1 MRFLFLGDIVGRS
14 GREAV
19 MREVPRLR
27 AKYALDAVVVNG
39 ENAAAGFGITPA
51 ICQQLYAC
59 GVDCITTGNHV
70 WDQRE
75 IMSAIEGDKRLL
87 RPINFPEGTPGAG
100 VAVLS
105 TETAG
110 KLLVVNAMARLFME
124 PLDDPFAAIRKLLA
138 GVKLGSDV
146 AAVLVDFHGE
156 ATSEKMAM
164 GHFCDGQASLV
175 VGTHSHVPT
184 ADLQI
189 LPGGTA
195 YQSDAGMCGDYDS
208 VIGMN
213 KASATDRFVRKI
225 RAERLSPAEGE
236 GTVCG
241 LIVETHAKTGLAL
254 RAAPVRAGGRLAATE
269 PAWEPILAA

>member
-1 MRFLFLGDIVGRS
+1 MRILFLGDIVGRA

-19 MREVPRLR
+19 LREVPRLR
-27 AKYALDAVVVNG
+27 RAHGLDAVVVNG

-51 ICQQLYAC
+51 ICQQLYEG

-75 IMSAIEGDKRLL
+75 IVGAIDADKRLL
-87 RPINFPEGTPGAG
+87 RPINFPEGTPGSG
-100 VAVLS
+100 VAVLT
-105 TETAG
+105 TEKAG

-124 PLDDPFAAIRKLLA
+124 PLDDPFAAVRKLLA
-138 GVKLGSDV
+138 SVRMGVDV
-146 AAVLVDFHGE
+146 AAILVDFHGE

-164 GHFCDGQASLV
+164 GHYCDGQVSLV

-241 LIVETHAKTGLAL
+241 LIVETSAKTGLAV
-254 RAAPVRAGGRLAATE
+254 RAAPVRVGGRLSPTE
-269 PAWEPILAA
+269 PQWNLVAV